1 MAKYQARG
9 GGLMRVV
16 FSLLV
21 IAAILSAAEA
31 CDPGDPMPMPDGG
44 MTSSSSSSS
53 GDTSSS
59 SSSSSGQ
66 MECSVEYVAKVC
78 DECKALGC
86 PMADPNDPDKCH
98 YVAVVMYTDM
108 IGCLQWP
115 GPQVNCPACKGITTN
130 MPITSECE
138 SCAKPFTPCSLDCAY
153 ELTGGQGGSPP

>member
-53 GDTSSS
+53 SGETSSS

-66 MECSVEYVAKVC
+66 MGCVVEYVATVC

-86 PMADPNDPDKCH
+86 PMADPKDPDKCH
-98 YVAVVMYTDM
+98 YVGTVHYTDQ
-108 IGCLQWP
+108 IGCIQLIP
-115 GPQVNCPACKGITTN
+115 GACPKTCPDNPMPGDIIT
-130 MPITSECE
+130 PECSECVR
-138 SCAKPFTPCSLDCAY
+138 KYTMCSMDC
-153 ELTGGQGGSPP
+153 LTEASGGK